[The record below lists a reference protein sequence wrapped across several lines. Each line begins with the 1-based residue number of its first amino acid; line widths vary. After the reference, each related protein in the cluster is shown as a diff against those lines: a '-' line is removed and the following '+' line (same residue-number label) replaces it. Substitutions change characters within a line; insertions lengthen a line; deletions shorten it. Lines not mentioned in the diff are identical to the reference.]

1 MSKNSFSFSGKH
13 IMGEEMTSS
22 ERGSEDSNIIFLR
35 DMYYSKFRRHIG
47 LLLESKQPRPQHT
60 NKGRL
65 DGRRA
70 YRFPFSEGIF
80 KTYQHIP
87 KSDTTFIILVDG
99 SGSMEGIGGEIN
111 QVKYT
116 RLEIAKCICSAF
128 GKAIHDVTKDEMKI
142 EVLVKSAPCVSS
154 KDSFIKGE
162 FVTLTRVM
170 SNAKDSYCKSFEKV
184 LDVQTYS
191 PVILTS
197 DRTRYGNDSMGSA
210 TAEYAVLPAL
220 KPWVRKHVT
229 TKNVVVLNL
238 TDGETY
244 CSVGDNDFQ
253 FRGLN
258 SKEMAVKYLRGIPNS
273 TLIIGKQRNHHL
285 YSEVFGKN
293 TIFATEGF
301 ENKMFST
308 LTNLV
313 QSSYE

>member
-13 IMGEEMTSS
+13 IMGEEMTPS

-142 EVLVKSAPCVSS
+142 
-154 KDSFIKGE
+154 
-162 FVTLTRVM
+162 
-170 SNAKDSYCKSFEKV
+170 
-184 LDVQTYS
+184 
-191 PVILTS
+191 
-197 DRTRYGNDSMGSA
+197 
-210 TAEYAVLPAL
+210 
-220 KPWVRKHVT
+220 
-229 TKNVVVLNL
+229 
-238 TDGETY
+238 
-244 CSVGDNDFQ
+244 
-253 FRGLN
+253 
-258 SKEMAVKYLRGIPNS
+258 
-273 TLIIGKQRNHHL
+273 
-285 YSEVFGKN
+285 
-293 TIFATEGF
+293 
-301 ENKMFST
+301 
-308 LTNLV
+308 
-313 QSSYE
+313 